1 MIQIDSMAAGE
12 DLETQRQSGAAYGLG
27 PSLADGFDVVV
38 LEGPDAGARVALDG
52 EATAKILVGTGPFC
66 SPRLTDRA
74 ASRRHAS
81 LEVTDAGL
89 LVTDLGST
97 NGTFV
102 NDARV
107 LAAILGPRDRLR
119 LGSTVIQAT
128 PRSPAL
134 HPQTA
139 VRAFGRVSS
148 SSPRMLNA
156 LALCERLAKT
166 DVPIVL
172 EGETGTG
179 KELVAE
185 CIHEASPRAAKPFVV
200 LDCRTTPRDQVEAHL
215 FGEVARDGAARPGI
229 FDLANGGT
237 LLLDEPADLAPE
249 IQTKLLRALDKGVV
263 ARVGDPTPVKIDV
276 RLLVATS
283 QDLERLIEE
292 GRFRED
298 LYFRLAGA
306 RIELPPLRRR
316 REDVPLLASQI
327 WADLGGRNFVP
338 AELLERFEG
347 YDWPGNV
354 RELERA
360 IERFVALGDKA
371 SFAVQRTQHR
381 APGPAGRVAEP
392 AAASADDALAKIL
405 AAKLGYSEARRRML
419 EEFERAY
426 LEKALADN
434 KGNVAAAAAA
444 SGIARRHFQR
454 LRARQG

>member
-1 MIQIDSMAAGE
+1 MPPRDSPG
-12 DLETQRQSGAAYGLG
+12 DLETQRQGGA
-27 PSLADGFDVVV
+27 PPPLADGFDVVV
-38 LEGPDAGARVALDG
+38 LEGPDAGTRVAIDG
-52 EATAKILVGTGPFC
+52 AATAKVLVGSGPFC

-74 ASRRHAS
+74 VSRRHAS

-97 NGTFV
+97 NGTFI
-102 NDARV
+102 NEGRV
-107 LAAILGPRDRLR
+107 LTALLGPRDRLR
-119 LGSTVIQAT
+119 VGSTVLQAT
-128 PRSPAL
+128 PRSPVPVA
-134 HPQTA
+134 HA
-139 VRAFGRVSS
+139 GARSFGRVSS
-148 SSPRMLNA
+148 SSPRMLNV
-156 LALCERLAKT
+156 LALCERLAPT
-166 DVPIVL
+166 DVPLVL

-179 KELVAE
+179 KELLAE
-185 CIHEASPRAAKPFVV
+185 CIHEASPRAAKAFVV
-200 LDCRTTPRDQVEAHL
+200 LDCRTTPRDLVEAHL
-215 FGEVARDGAARPGI
+215 FGEAQRDGAVRPGI

-249 IQTKLLRALDKGVV
+249 IQTKLLRALDKGVI

-276 RLLVATS
+276 RLLAATT
-283 QDLERLIEE
+283 QDLEKLIEE

-338 AELLERFEG
+338 TELLERFEG

-360 IERFVALGDKA
+360 IERFLALGDKA
-371 SFAVQRTQHR
+371 SFAVQRTHR
-381 APGPAGRVAEP
+381 GAPGKVDA
-392 AAASADDALAKIL
+392 AAASSSDDALAKIL

-434 KGNVAAAAAA
+434 KGNVAAAAAS

-454 LRARQG
+454 LKARQT